1 MPKETISSLSEAIAK
16 LESMSQSKTEKIREH
31 IEKDYEEIKSALEDM
46 RPYFDD
52 IKNKVEQEAQAT
64 KTQVETKV
72 KENPWIVIGVVGLIA
87 FFLGLFLGRKDK

>member
-1 MPKETISSLSEAIAK
+1 MSKESINSLSEAIAK

-46 RPYFDD
+46 RPYFDE
-52 IKNKVEQEAQAT
+52 IKNKVEQEAKA
-64 KTQVETKV
+64 KKNQVETKV

-87 FFLGLFLGRKDK
+87 FFLGIFLGRKDK

>member
-1 MPKETISSLSEAIAK
+1 MAKDSINSLSEAIAK
-16 LESMSQSKTEKIREH
+16 LESISQSKTELIREH

-46 RPYFDD
+46 RPYFDE
-52 IKNKVEQEAQAT
+52 IKNKVEQEAKNT

-87 FFLGLFLGRKDK
+87 FFLGIFLGRKDK